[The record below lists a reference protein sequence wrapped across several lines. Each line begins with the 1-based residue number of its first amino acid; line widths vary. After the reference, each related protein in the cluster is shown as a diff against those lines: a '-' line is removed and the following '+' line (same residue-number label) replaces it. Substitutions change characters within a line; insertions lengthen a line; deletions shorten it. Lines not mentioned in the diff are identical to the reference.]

1 MHTPAARSSFRMR
14 RLHVRITINF
24 RKRQSEHTYSGCK
37 YLYKNNEN
45 MYNRPN
51 FLLQNKLKCIIH
63 KEVRKPMKIQNKS
76 ILYI

>member
-51 FLLQNKLKCIIH
+51 YLLQNKLKCIRH
-63 KEVRKPMKIQNKS
+63 HENKDS
-76 ILYI
+76 